1 MKKVI
6 GFLILILVLVA
17 VSGCTQQTKTAP
29 VTTTVPTA
37 APTVIATTV
46 ATTVETTAAPT
57 DNSTAAVAPAITV
70 MAGNITTPVQT
81 AEVPT
86 ATQTVSMSVTPT
98 TRDTV
103 IHIAN
108 NTYTPSVLVVL
119 PGTGVTWK
127 NDDKIIHSIKLT
139 GNNSGMFNSGDIYP
153 GATYMYTFSG
163 NVGPYQYTDGYNTN
177 MTGTVVLQNGADLFS
192 STTLVAMSVQTNS
205 S

>member
-37 APTVIATTV
+37 VSTVVATTI
-46 ATTVETTAAPT
+46 ATTVETTVAPT
-57 DNSTAAVAPAITV
+57 ANSTAAVVTPAATAV
-70 MAGNITTPVQT
+70 AGNITTPEET

-86 ATQTVSMSVTPT
+86 ATQTVSMTMTPS

-103 IHIAN
+103 IHIVN
-108 NTYTPSVLVVL
+108 NTYTPPVLVVL

-127 NDDKIIHSIKLT
+127 NDDTIIHSIKMT
-139 GNNSGMFNSGDIYP
+139 GDNAGMFKSGDIIP

-163 NVGPYQYTDGYNTN
+163 KVGTYQYTDGYNTN
-177 MTGTVVLQNGADLFS
+177 MTGTVVLQNGADLFT
-192 STTLVAMSVQTNS
+192 STTMVAMSANS